1 MLNMLCLDEAFK
13 KKFRIRREKAI
24 CSGHV
29 FFNSYFN
36 VQHINLMGFDFSSSQ
51 QKHHMKENISFEFGV
66 LVWTGGENLSQF
78 SSQELN
84 EHPVEMILSWPS
96 LVIYIINL

>member
-51 QKHHMKENISFEFGV
+51 QKHHMKENISFEFGI
-66 LVWTGGENLSQF
+66 LVWTGGESFKPIQF
-78 SSQELN
+78 SG
-84 EHPVEMILSWPS
+84 VK
-96 LVIYIINL
+96 

>member
-1 MLNMLCLDEAFK
+1 MLNMFCLDEAFK
-13 KKFRIRREKAI
+13 NKFRIRRKKAI
-24 CSGHV
+24 YSGHV

-66 LVWTGGENLSQF
+66 LVWIGESFKPIQF
-78 SSQELN
+78 SGGK
-84 EHPVEMILSWPS
+84 
-96 LVIYIINL
+96 